1 MTRPETH
8 CKQLKSS
15 EWASPKANSVD
26 PKAPQPVLVPG
37 GAAGAAADEARGRLS
52 GQLPLGTPT
61 LGGSSVIR
69 KESYLGENLRKAA
82 QASPPARRR
91 RTRAL
96 PRAWFPEA
104 APPPGTPPGVG
115 GAGLARLQFLF
126 WTHWGARA
134 GKEPQS
140 VNTVIPSSVRLCNL
154 FPSPERLMDTV
165 CTV

>member
-69 KESYLGENLRKAA
+69 KESYLGENLRK
-82 QASPPARRR
+82 QRKQVP
-91 RTRAL
+91 L
-96 PRAWFPEA
+96 H
-104 APPPGTPPGVG
+104 G
-115 GAGLARLQFLF
+115 GDGRERYLARGFQKRRLLPELRRE
-126 WTHWGARA
+126 WA
-134 GKEPQS
+134 EP
-140 VNTVIPSSVRLCNL
+140 VWLDCSSC
-154 FPSPERLMDTV
+154 FGHTGEPEPAKSRSR
-165 CTV
+165 